1 MTWAEYNSLLGQ
13 IEAKLQ
19 RLRAIKAQFES
30 QSRASGGSDAAAGG
44 EASKSQPFDRDLGTA
59 VIDADVQTLGVE
71 PLPYRRDESRSP
83 DKLTARMMAGGEQ
96 AQEAA
101 IRSQVDRILN
111 LGTAVEKPVE
121 TILPLPG
128 GGAADLRPVT
138 EEEKLRLA
146 DVSDTEA
153 FLTGAINEALLGM
166 PGAFGDEATKALMER
181 GEELHRGPAAGG
193 AFVGAAFP
201 IVISGATSRA
211 ALKPIVARAAKLGL
225 NPKTVLGATGAAAG
239 RLGVGVGTEAGTGAV
254 YGTLKS
260 LGSGETVPVEVAES
274 ALREAALF
282 SMFGAAFGGASAA
295 SKYLGDLRAIVSS
308 PGFEAGLRRS
318 FGDTSQLREAKRM
331 LEKIKEVESVDEAR
345 AVEAPTAEQLSL
357 LQDRFPTG
365 KRAKEMQQAG
375 IDRTVGSVDIAGGGK
390 DAESVRRPDR
400 GSDTRRV
407 HETGSDQPTRRTV
420 SGRDLSVGT
429 EQGPFGVA
437 GGPDAKIPE
446 AGITKTDLRTGAE
459 DAPGLTE
466 LHAGVNPFAT
476 LRNSLRRMFG
486 TPGGGLGR
494 KLVNVLG
501 TPEVVLKER
510 GIVEPFI
517 EAGEKMK
524 ARRNE
529 FRERLKPVFEGIR
542 KGAKDDVALFGKLD
556 DPAIELEG
564 GEKVLRDH
572 FDELLDEVNAARA
585 VRGEKPILR
594 RKGYITHLL
603 DYAEEQSKLFDDGPQ
618 ALKFP
623 FEVREGGAH
632 RTSAIEATQVYTEA
646 ALREIYLADAV
657 RRAVPRVEALA
668 PRLGPIMTQRQV
680 IGRDGK
686 QYVETLY
693 HFRERNPGTERNYAE
708 QFIMR
713 QLGWPSRMERAVEEV
728 LGVSPR
734 TQRKAAQVI
743 TAGFYRTL
751 IGAALDT
758 GVKNLTQG
766 INTLSEFGLAPT
778 LKGYAELLTSS
789 GRKVA
794 KDARLLED
802 YEPLLYGGELKL
814 GFGALKKFD
823 DVVLSGPMRFAE
835 FVNRGAS
842 YHAAMD
848 VAIKGGMAVEDAHV
862 YALEMVRKLQFAYGK
877 THISPHVQSA
887 LVRPL
892 FQFTSYP
899 IKQAELM
906 YRWATEGPEGQR
918 KLLRYLATTGALV
931 MGGRYGDLD
940 LSGVFFDPFVMVDPD
955 SEGGTQLPFS
965 EDRVKFSWDKLV
977 QSGFV
982 PQGPAPVISVPIKVV
997 ELALERDSRERKLK
1011 FDDLKRIIPNR
1022 YAAKLYEIY
1031 QDARRGY
1038 RVTGRDRRLVDV
1050 SPRDLILRALGFR
1063 SNEWERVKSQRER
1076 VVEVEE
1082 YYYAQRRKFIDLA
1095 LDGEG
1100 DKAREA
1106 FQELADKY
1114 PYLVPRFLK
1123 SITAEALVDEAK
1135 KKRMTADQRFFDN
1148 SLRETIREQ
1157 ERRR

>member
-1 MTWAEYNSLLGQ
+1 MTWAEYNSLLEQ
-13 IEAKLQ
+13 IDAKLQ
-19 RLRAIKAQFES
+19 RLRALKAQFES
-30 QSRASGGSDAAAGG
+30 QSGAAGASVGG
-44 EASKSQPFDRDLGTA
+44 EVFAGDQGAMAQPFERGMGTA
-59 VIDADVQTLGVE
+59 VVDADVQTLGAE
-71 PLPYRRDESRSP
+71 PLPFRRDESRPP
-83 DKLTARMMAGGEQ
+83 DKLTAGMMAAGEQ
-96 AQEAA
+96 AQEAL
-101 IRSQVDRILN
+101 IREQVDRIVN
-111 LGTAVEKPVE
+111 LGTAVEKPSE
-121 TILPLPG
+121 TIVPLPG
-128 GGAADLRPVT
+128 GGSADLRPVT
-138 EEEKLRLA
+138 DDEKLRLA

-166 PGAFGDEATKALMER
+166 PGAYGDEGTKAMLER

-193 AFVGAAFP
+193 AFVGAALP
-201 IVISGATSRA
+201 IAVSGATSRV
-211 ALKPIVARAAKLGL
+211 ALKPIISRLTRLGL

-254 YGTLKS
+254 YGALKS
-260 LGSGETVPVEVAES
+260 LGSGEAVPAEVAES

-282 SMFGAAFGGASAA
+282 SLFGAAFGGASAA
-295 SKYLGDLRAIVSS
+295 SNYLGDLRAIVSA
-308 PGFEAGLRRS
+308 PGFEAGLRQT
-318 FGDTSQLREAKRM
+318 FGDTPQLREARRM
-331 LEKIKEVESVDEAR
+331 LEKIKEAEPVAEP
-345 AVEAPTAEQLSL
+345 PTAEQLSL
-357 LQDRFPTG
+357 LQDRFPSG
-365 KRAKEMQQAG
+365 KRAKELQKAG
-375 IDRTVGSVDIAGGGK
+375 VDKGAGSIDIARGGK
-390 DAESVRRPDR
+390 DAESLRGYDR
-400 GSDTRRV
+400 GSDI
-407 HETGSDQPTRRTV
+407 EGLYAAGSDQPFGRTV
-420 SGRDLSVGT
+420 SGRNVAIGTGREPGKSASGSVAET
-429 EQGPFGVA
+429 T
-437 GGPDAKIPE
+437 E
-446 AGITKTDLRTGAE
+446 AGITRTDLKSGAE
-459 DAPGLTE
+459 DAPGLAE
-466 LHAGVNPFAT
+466 LHAGFNPFAV
-476 LRNSLRRMFG
+476 LRNSLRRIFG
-486 TPGGGLGR
+486 TPSGGLGR

-510 GIVEPFI
+510 GIVEEFI

-524 ARRNE
+524 ARRNG
-529 FRERLKPVFEGIR
+529 FREQLKPVFEGVR
-542 KGAKDDVALFGKLD
+542 KGSKEDVELFGKLD
-556 DPAIELEG
+556 DPAIQLEG
-564 GEKVLRDH
+564 GERILREH
-572 FDELLDEVNAARA
+572 FDQLLDEVNAARA
-585 VRGEKPILR
+585 ARGEKPILR

-618 ALKFP
+618 TLKFP

-657 RRAVPRVEALA
+657 RRAVPKVEALA

-680 IGRDGK
+680 IGRDGR

-728 LGVSPR
+728 LGWSPR

-766 INTLSEFGLAPT
+766 INTLAEFGLAPT

-814 GFGALKKFD
+814 GRGVLKKFD

-862 YALEMVRKLQFAYGK
+862 FALEMVRKLQFAYGK

-906 YRWATEGPEGQR
+906 YRWATEGPEGQK

-931 MGGRYGDLD
+931 MGGKYEDLD
-940 LSGVFFDPFVMVDPD
+940 LSGVFFDPFVMVDPG
-955 SEGGTQLPFS
+955 SEGGSQLPFS

-977 QSGFV
+977 SSGFV

-997 ELALERDSRERKLK
+997 ELALERDPKERQLK
-1011 FDDLKRIIPNR
+1011 FDELKRIIPNR
-1022 YAAKLYEIY
+1022 YAAKLSEIY
-1031 QDARRGY
+1031 QDAKRGY
-1038 RVTGRDRRLVDV
+1038 RETARGRRLVDV
-1050 SPRDLILRALGFR
+1050 TPRDLILRALGFR

-1123 SITAEALVDEAK
+1123 SITADALIDEAR
-1135 KKRMTADQRFFDN
+1135 KKRMTGDQRFYDN